1 MVDVIA
7 PVGRAQ
13 PSYISWSAVAGG
25 AIVGSAL
32 SFVLLT
38 AGASIGLSTVSAHS
52 THSHATLGASVAVFW
67 MVVSTIL
74 SYLIAGYIA
83 GRIRETIPGE
93 SAHETEFRDGLHGA
107 LVWALSIVIGGILAA
122 IAVTSASNSAVGAA
136 SISAEKY
143 GLVSPAVDKML
154 RNQAVV
160 QVQSNRSENAP
171 TTTPRS
177 ADLPDPAAMAATR
190 DEISRI
196 LNAAVIKGQLVGDD
210 RQYTSAIVAQRLGI
224 PVSVSEKR
232 VDEAYAEAVQLV
244 ETARKSA
251 VLAGLVA
258 ATGLLI
264 GLAAAWYAAQKG
276 GSHKNDNRP
285 AKMGWS
291 SPLSK
296 RL

>member
-1 MVDVIA
+1 MVDVVA

-52 THSHATLGASVAVFW
+52 THSHAKLGASVAVFW

-93 SAHETEFRDGLHGA
+93 SADETDFRDGLHGA

-122 IAVTSASNSAVGAA
+122 VAVTSASNTVVGAA
-136 SISAEKY
+136 SISPEKY
-143 GLVSPAVDKML
+143 GLISPAVDKML
-154 RNQAVV
+154 RNQAVA
-160 QVQSNRSENAP
+160 QVQTENAP
-171 TTTPRS
+171 TPTPRS
-177 ADLPDPAAMAATR
+177 ADLPDPTTMAATR

-196 LNAAVIKGQLVGDD
+196 LNAAVIKGQLAAND
-210 RQYTSAIVAQRLGI
+210 RQYTSGIVAQRLGI
-224 PVSVSEKR
+224 PAPDSEKR

-276 GSHKNDNRP
+276 GSHKNENRP

-291 SPLSK
+291 APLSK